1 MEGGRLRA
9 EGDPR
14 QGTDPPALLS
24 LGQIK
29 SDKQQPGGVIYSIK
43 GPGVDEEPLGIFSID
58 KFSGKV
64 FLNAMLDRE
73 ENDRFRVRMPPS
85 HPEPPPQR
93 PPILGPDPPA
103 LCRQLKAFA
112 LDLGGM
118 TLEDPT
124 DLEIIVVDQNDN
136 RPLFRQDVFTGRVV
150 EGAEP
155 GGSSCGPE
163 AGVGWLSQP
172 PRRHPPGHS
181 CGRRDLCDDSGRHRC

>member
-1 MEGGRLRA
+1 MGGESGQRGSPGRGQTPPA
-9 EGDPR
+9 PG
-14 QGTDPPALLS
+14 PPALLS

-73 ENDRFRVRMPPS
+73 ENDRFRVMMLPS
-85 HPEPPPQR
+85 RPQPPPQL
-93 PPILGPDPPA
+93 PHWGPDPPA
-103 LCRQLKAFA
+103 LCPQLKAFA

-136 RPLFRQDVFTGRVV
+136 RPLFRQDVFTGHVV

-155 GGSSCGPE
+155 GRSSRGAE
-163 AGVGWLSQP
+163 AGVAKPAPTLAPTGALLRPQ
-172 PRRHPPGHS
+172 G
-181 CGRRDLCDDSGRHRC
+181 LA